1 MYKPFSQCSLADLA
15 HEIELTAGA
24 NPHVALDTCICTA
37 IAPFFRDT
45 QRSEAVLVRHPL
57 VRSGSV
63 LVCTSSAESKAAWRL
78 MLRDLL
84 SAVPDL
90 PDASILR
97 IYLVVK
103 ECAKAD
109 RVRVPACLPAVHLE
123 PHASSQPIAPAPSP
137 VIQTFHADAAAAAAI
152 GVTTTTTAT
161 AAAAGIGCI
170 DGGGAVAGAPV
181 TASSFTEPAATSKK
195 GVAQCRFKSACGNA
209 SCRYHHFSPA
219 SNFEKPVEMSD
230 NVFRSTPCRKG
241 LNCTKAGILLQFA
254 FHV

>member
-24 NPHVALDTCICTA
+24 NPQVTLDTCICTA
-37 IAPFFRDT
+37 IAPFFCDT
-45 QRSEAVLVRHPL
+45 QHHEAVLVRHPL
-57 VRSGSV
+57 VRSGSR
-63 LVCTSSAESKAAWRL
+63 LVCTSRAESKVAWKV

-90 PDASILR
+90 SDASIMR

-137 VIQTFHADAAAAAAI
+137 VVQTFHAAAAAAAAI
-152 GVTTTTTAT
+152 SIATPTTTTAC
-161 AAAAGIGCI
+161 AAGG
-170 DGGGAVAGAPV
+170 
-181 TASSFTEPAATSKK
+181 
-195 GVAQCRFKSACGNA
+195 RWM
-209 SCRYHHFSPA
+209 Y
-219 SNFEKPVEMSD
+219 
-230 NVFRSTPCRKG
+230 
-241 LNCTKAGILLQFA
+241 
-254 FHV
+254 